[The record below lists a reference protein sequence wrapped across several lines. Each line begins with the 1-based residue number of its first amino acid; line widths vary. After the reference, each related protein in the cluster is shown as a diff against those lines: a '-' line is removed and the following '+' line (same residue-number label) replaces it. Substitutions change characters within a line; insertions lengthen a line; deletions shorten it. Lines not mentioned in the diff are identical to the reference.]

1 MRNAIS
7 KSLSELEISDETPH
21 AERPK
26 LRGRPRKDHA
36 PVIDS
41 DILKIA
47 TELFAERGYN
57 ATSMEAVAQKV
68 GIAKRTL
75 YSRYPDKVSLYKDV
89 LEKIIKDAGTPDPLS
104 FSDLRTCIQH
114 HTENYF
120 VIASDPTMRVLR
132 TLESA
137 TALGHPEL
145 SQIAEELT
153 RDIGIVPIAKTIRET
168 ASKEDLKVSDP
179 EFIAASIIDLARG
192 HFERVQVLQ
201 LRSDFASFKFA
212 AERIVSMLMAYIMS
226 ENPRSGG

>member
-1 MRNAIS
+1 MRTTFA
-7 KSLSELEISDETPH
+7 KSRSALEISEETPH

-47 TELFAERGYN
+47 TELFAERGYS

-68 GIAKRTL
+68 GVAKRTL
-75 YSRYPDKVSLYKDV
+75 YNRYPDKVSLYKDV
-89 LEKIIKDAGTPDPLS
+89 LEKIIRDAGTPDPLS
-104 FSDLRTCIQH
+104 FSDLRACIQH

-120 VIASDPTMRVLR
+120 VIASDPTMRVLGS
-132 TLESA
+132 LEAA
-137 TALGHPEL
+137 TALGDPEL
-145 SQIAEELT
+145 SKIAEELT
-153 RDIGIVPIAKTIRET
+153 RDVGILPIAKTIRET
-168 ASKEDLKVSDP
+168 ANKEGLKVSDP
-179 EFIAASIIDLARG
+179 EFIAASILDLARG
-192 HFERVQVLQ
+192 HFDRVQILK

-212 AERIVSMLMAYIMS
+212 AERIVSMLMAHIMS